1 MERKAIENLEAAR
14 LLMTGDDPCPN
25 AAASRA
31 YYAAYQACWALLVA
45 EDHRPEKSDRGTY
58 FPHKTL
64 PEIAVRTGVL
74 TKMEGDQLEFLES
87 QRVVADYFE
96 DQISAKIG
104 HQCVSDAETLVALL
118 HEPS

>member
-1 MERKAIENLEAAR
+1 MRACRSPSL
-14 LLMTGDDPCPN
+14 CS
-25 AAASRA
+25 SRA

-45 EDHRPEKSDRGTY
+45 ESHSPEESDRGTY

-64 PEIAVRTGVL
+64 PEIAVRTGVF
-74 TKMEGDQLEFLES
+74 TEEEGDQLEFLES